1 MMITGRKDFS
11 SWTYSDYTLEGGGTL
26 AVSLL
31 NAGDQIH
38 CGFNYWDGRPV
49 FVQYDEDSLVAQV
62 FDENNT
68 LIDCYAVDLCSGD
81 DEDFTE
87 ACYYSALAALAKRL
101 RGSGIENASFIVKH

>member
-1 MMITGRKDFS
+1 MMITGRKDFN

-31 NAGDQIH
+31 NAGEQIH
-38 CGFNYWDGRPV
+38 CGFNYWSGQPV
-49 FVQYDEDSLVAQV
+49 SQQYDEDSLVAQV

-68 LIDCYAVDLCSGD
+68 LIDFYAVDLCCD
-81 DEDFTE
+81 DGDFTE